1 MVRRRS
7 QAGRLTGVLRKSLG
21 LAAPTDRSGSPATL
35 RGIAY
40 TWNLNTDT
48 LTWGPQAAEV
58 LGVARTDLPQTGE
71 AFSRLFEPGSGSNRL
86 AAILTPD
93 VLPSHPAAYE
103 TSYTLRLGPD
113 RTCPVEDSGRWISD
127 AQGRPALAQG
137 VLCLKGDGGSHDLP
151 STLIRARSALLGRI
165 QEVLSASRAPR
176 SRMTLIV
183 GRLEGDDGT
192 DVLMDEV
199 AGALRPLLRRGDH
212 LDIYAPA
219 AFALIL
225 ASCTAADAES
235 AMTRALRLVEAR
247 SVVLGE
253 NLRLGAAS
261 APEHAVEAVSL
272 LRQAE
277 RALAS
282 ATADGLRFA
291 TAYAVRVPAAP
302 ACGTDPFDVV
312 DALNGRRL
320 VHVGRPLVDALTRQ
334 TVFHEAL
341 PRLARPDGTSGP
353 AEDLAAVMDRPG
365 LSLLLD
371 GRLLERVADELAASP
386 RARVMLPIAGA
397 TVREAEWIDM
407 LAAHLGARPGIASR
421 LTIGLASASLTDVDG
436 VRGRLD
442 AMKAL
447 GVGLAAHGFGTGH
460 LTGRHLRHLP
470 IDLLKLDGAFI
481 QVLGRSPEERLYVR
495 TLIECAHRL
504 GMATAAEWVEDERT
518 ARLLAAWGVDYL
530 QGGLFRDEDA
540 GSASGDG
547 LHAARA

>member
-1 MVRRRS
+1 MARRRS
-7 QAGRLTGVLRKSLG
+7 QAGRLTGVLKKSLG
-21 LAAPTDRSGSPATL
+21 LAASTDRSGSPAIL
-35 RGIAY
+35 RGVAY
-40 TWNLNTDT
+40 TWNLNTDA
-48 LTWGPQAAEV
+48 LAWGPQAADV
-58 LGVARTDLPQTGE
+58 LGIPGTDLPRTGE
-71 AFSRLFEPGSGSNRL
+71 AFSRFFEPGSGSDRL

-93 VLPSHPAAYE
+93 VLPSHPCAYE
-103 TSYTLRLGPD
+103 TCYTLRLGPD
-113 RTCPVEDSGRWISD
+113 RTRAVEDSGRWISD
-127 AQGRPALAQG
+127 AHGRPALAQG
-137 VLCLKGDGGSHDLP
+137 ILCLKGDGGPDDLP
-151 STLIRARSALLGRI
+151 SALVRARSALLGRI
-165 QEVLSASRAPR
+165 QETLSATRAPR
-176 SRMTLIV
+176 PRMTVIV

-192 DVLMDEV
+192 HDLMGEV
-199 AGALRPLLRRGDH
+199 AEALRPLLRRGDH
-212 LDIYAPA
+212 LDLHAPA

-225 ASCTAADAES
+225 ASCTAADAEG

-253 NLRLGAAS
+253 TLRLGAAS
-261 APEHAVEAVSL
+261 APEHAGEAVTL

-277 RALAS
+277 RALGS
-282 ATADGLRFA
+282 AAADGLRFA
-291 TAYAVRVPAAP
+291 TAYAIKVPAAP

-320 VHVGRPLVDALTRQ
+320 IHVRRPVVDALTRQ
-334 TVFHEAL
+334 PVFHEAL
-341 PRLARPDGTSGP
+341 PRLARPDGTAGP

-371 GRLLERVADELAASP
+371 GRMLERVSDELAAFP
-386 RARVMLPIAGA
+386 RERAMLPMAGA
-397 TVREAEWIDM
+397 SLREAEWLDM

-421 LTIGLASASLTDVDG
+421 LTIALPAASLMDSDG

-442 AMKAL
+442 TMKAL
-447 GVGLAAHGFGTGH
+447 GVGLAVHGFGGGH

-470 IDLLKLDGAFI
+470 IDLLMLDGAFI

-495 TLIECAHRL
+495 TLVECAHRL

-540 GSASGDG
+540 ATGDPRR
-547 LHAARA
+547 AARA